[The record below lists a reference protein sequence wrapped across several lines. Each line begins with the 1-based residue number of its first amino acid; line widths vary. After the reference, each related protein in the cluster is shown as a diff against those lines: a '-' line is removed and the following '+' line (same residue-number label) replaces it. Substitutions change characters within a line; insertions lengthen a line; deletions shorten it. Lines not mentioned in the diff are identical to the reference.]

1 MYKYLKELFR
11 TICYGEMLIPA
22 TEREQGIFDDKIEEL
37 KKYRPRTKD
46 NIDTKN
52 NLLTN
57 AQNFY
62 DGREMIINVFKNT
75 LFPFYS
81 GNYYEEFKE
90 ESSESEDED
99 KIPDISTLEQM
110 ARLDKIYVPL
120 TSRNFMEKSLTVIM
134 NKLKN
139 YKENP
144 EKLQMYDN
152 LMVRLNIGLERIESD
167 IKNMSED
174 KVEKKKHLDYLK
186 NLVRAIVDAGQKYDM
201 PDLETEEEAEA
212 GKRQKGQGL
221 KIMTP
226 KQMITRFPI
235 LLAQLKARNNS
246 QKIKNEIRQIVYS
259 LYRSKNLSK
268 TIYNSLM
275 NTI

>member
-11 TICYGEMLIPA
+11 TIYYGEMLIPA

-37 KKYRPRTKD
+37 KKHRPRTKD

-99 KIPDISTLEQM
+99 KVPDISTLEQM
-110 ARLDKIYVPL
+110 ARLDKIYVSL
-120 TSRNFMEKSLTVIM
+120 TSRYFMEKSLIGIM

-152 LMVRLNIGLERIESD
+152 VMVRLNIGLKSIEND

-174 KVEKKKHLDYLK
+174 KVEKKHLDYLK

-212 GKRQKGQGL
+212 EKRQKGQGL

-226 KQMITRFPI
+226 K
-235 LLAQLKARNNS
+235 
-246 QKIKNEIRQIVYS
+246 
-259 LYRSKNLSK
+259 
-268 TIYNSLM
+268 
-275 NTI
+275 